1 MARPRNNLARLIWP
15 IREIACRAMFDGA
28 TNADIDKAVATA
40 CREHGVDAPKIH
52 GTTILAYR
60 KSDEYTRYA
69 DRRRQWNAEQ
79 AESRSLW
86 AAISADG
93 SAESAVQAARYLGLR
108 DVVRQLQSGDLS
120 PTDTSRLA
128 TALSRRQADIL
139 DDARAEWQ
147 AERAAIEAEHT
158 SALSE
163 IEADLDQARNENE
176 RLRVILAEHKVD
188 PDAVK
193 STDGGLSDAALA
205 QMEEKAKLL

>member
-1 MARPRNNLARLIWP
+1 MARPRNNITKQPWS

-28 TNADIDKAVATA
+28 TNVDIDAAVATA
-40 CREHGVDAPKIH
+40 CREHGVEHLKVH

-60 KSDEYTRYA
+60 ESDEYTRYA

-108 DVVRQLQSGDLS
+108 DIVQQLQSGDLS

-128 TALSRRQADIL
+128 TALSRMQSDIL
-139 DDARAEWQ
+139 EDARAEWQ
-147 AERAAIEAEHT
+147 AERTAIETEHAMAISDYGVKLT
-158 SALSE
+158 NRDHV
-163 IEADLDQARNENE
+163 IEQ
-176 RLRVILAEHKVD
+176 LRGILAEHKID

-193 STDGGLSDAALA
+193 SAEPGLSEETLR

>member
-1 MARPRNNLARLIWP
+1 MARPRNNITKQPWS

-40 CREHGVDAPKIH
+40 CREHGIEYLKVH

-60 KSDEYTRYA
+60 KSDEYSRYA

-128 TALSRRQADIL
+128 TALGRMQADIL
-139 DDARAEWQ
+139 EDARAEWQ
-147 AERAAIEAEHT
+147 AERTAIEIEHEHELVARQGIIDTKDATIAQLRAELAGGDKAKGLT
-158 SALSE
+158 PE
-163 IEADLDQARNENE
+163 TIADLE
-176 RLRVILAEHKVD
+176 RR
-188 PDAVK
+188 
-193 STDGGLSDAALA
+193 
-205 QMEEKAKLL
+205 MKLL